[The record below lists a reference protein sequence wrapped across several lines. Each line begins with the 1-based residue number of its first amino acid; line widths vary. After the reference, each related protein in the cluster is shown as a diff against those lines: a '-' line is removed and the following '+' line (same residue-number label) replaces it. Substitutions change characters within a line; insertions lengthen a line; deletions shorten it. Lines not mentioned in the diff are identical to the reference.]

1 MFYRIV
7 LYIILLNSLLVAQG
21 TWKEVTKMP
30 RPVTEAQ
37 IIFNENQTRPQFYI
51 IGGYS
56 DIEQRTVSWIQ
67 IYDIFNNTWE
77 LIENGIN
84 FRRKNFSAALWDSSI
99 VLFGGLQNE
108 VVSTPNAELFS
119 LSKRTSTIFE
129 PNDKYVFDRVYANCF
144 ISKDTLF
151 ILGGNVKNQPYVSA
165 FNLRTKKEIFNLSY
179 QPAEAL
185 LDEMGFYKDGFFY
198 LFGGV
203 RFVITNGTKYFN
215 QKKRAIGESN
225 VTLLEPRA
233 GGAAI
238 FNSRL
243 GHGLVIGGYNEG
255 KKALA
260 SVEFVLFNNDNTFA
274 IYRTGNIN
282 YARRN
287 PMVANYANT
296 IFLFG
301 GRDTDGNIVSQV
313 EQYISS
319 VSDIN
324 DEDKIPDNFNLFQN
338 YPNPFNPETTIS
350 YTISTA
356 SFVDLKVY
364 DILGKEVAT
373 LVNETQQPGIYNIKF
388 SIGSSLSTAMYF
400 YRLRAGDF
408 VQTKK
413 MLLMK

>member
-7 LYIILLNSLLVAQG
+7 FFIILLNSLLQAQG
-21 TWKEVTKMP
+21 TWREVTKMP

-37 IIFNENQTRPQFYI
+37 IIYNESQSRPQFYI

-56 DIEQRTVSWIQ
+56 DIEQRTVNWIQ

-119 LSKRTSTIFE
+119 LSKRNSTIFE
-129 PNDKYVFDRVYANCF
+129 PSDKYVFDRVYGNCF

-151 ILGGNVKNQPYVSA
+151 VLGGNVKSQPYVSA
-165 FNLRTKKEIFNLSY
+165 FNLKSKKEVFTVTY

-185 LDEMGFYKDGFFY
+185 LDEMGFFKDGFFY

-203 RFVITNGTKYFN
+203 RFVITKGTKYFD
-215 QKKRAIGESN
+215 QKKRMVSETP

-238 FNSRL
+238 YNSRL

-255 KKALA
+255 RKALS
-260 SVEFVLFNNDNTFA
+260 SVEFVLFNNDNTFS
-274 IYRTGNIN
+274 IYRTGSIN
-282 YARRN
+282 FARRN
-287 PMVANYANT
+287 PMAANYANT

-301 GRDTDGNIVSQV
+301 GRDADGNIVSQV

-319 VSDIN
+319 VSDIT
-324 DEDKIPDNFNLFQN
+324 EESAIPTNFNLFQN
-338 YPNPFNPETTIS
+338 YPNPFNPNTSIKFSLPKES
-350 YTISTA
+350 N
-356 SFVDLKVY
+356 VELKVY
-364 DILGKEVAT
+364 NLFGEEVA
-373 LVNETQQPGIYNIKF
+373 LLLKRFMPVGNH
-388 SIGSSLSTAMYF
+388 SISFDASGLPSGTYF
-400 YRLRAGDF
+400 YKLTAGEYS
-408 VQTKK
+408 QAKK
-413 MLLMK
+413 MLLLK

>member
-1 MFYRIV
+1 
-7 LYIILLNSLLVAQG
+7 
-21 TWKEVTKMP
+21 MP

-56 DIEQRTVSWIQ
+56 DVEQRTVSWIQ

-99 VLFGGLQNE
+99 ALFGGLQNE
-108 VVSTPNAELFS
+108 AVSTPKAELFS
-119 LSKRTSTIFE
+119 LSKRSSIILDPTDNYT
-129 PNDKYVFDRVYANCF
+129 FDRVYSNCF
-144 ISKDTLF
+144 INKDTLF
-151 ILGGNVKNQPYVSA
+151 IFGGNVKYQPYVSA
-165 FNLRTKKEIFNLSY
+165 FNLKLKKEIYNLSY
-179 QPAEAL
+179 QVSEAL
-185 LDEMGFYKDGFFY
+185 LDEMGFYKDGFY
-198 LFGGV
+198 YIFGGV
-203 RFVITNGTKYFN
+203 RFVINKGTKVFD
-215 QKKRAIGESN
+215 QKKRTVSETP
-225 VTLLEPRA
+225 VTLFEPRA

-238 FNSRL
+238 YNTRL
-243 GHGLVIGGYNEG
+243 GHGLVIGGDNEG
-255 KKALA
+255 KKALS
-260 SVEFVLFNNDNTFA
+260 SVEFILFNSDNTFA

-287 PMVANYANT
+287 PMAANYANT

-301 GRDTDGNIVSQV
+301 GRDADGNIVSQV

-324 DEDKIPDNFNLFQN
+324 DESLIPTSFSLSQN

-350 YTISTA
+350 YKISTV

-364 DILGKEVAT
+364 DILGNVVAT
-373 LVNETQQPGIYNIKF
+373 LVNETQQQGIYNVKF
-388 SIGSSLSTAMYF
+388 SVNSSLSAGIYF

-408 VQTKK
+408 IQAKK
-413 MLLMK
+413 MLLLK